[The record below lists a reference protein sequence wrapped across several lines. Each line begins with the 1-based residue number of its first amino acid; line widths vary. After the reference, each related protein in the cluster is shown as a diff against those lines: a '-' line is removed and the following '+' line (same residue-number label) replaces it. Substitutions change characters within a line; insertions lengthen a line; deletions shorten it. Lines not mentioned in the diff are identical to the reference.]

1 MLDVFE
7 PTIWPFDMDIPFVSH
22 WSRRE
27 YRSRSLIDHRLQY
40 STDVAKFRRTPIIVV
55 GAPRWT
61 GQAHV
66 CRDCGLRS
74 NYILRS
80 TLLKSARSL
89 NKRSA
94 PATIHLRVRPIGR
107 ILSCSDL
114 NQAKLSLEPRSLALT
129 IRPAT
134 KLQKSFGARMVYED
148 DQAARTLRRCA
159 IAILQSESSS

>member
-94 PATIHLRVRPIGR
+94 PATIHLRVRPNRSHSLLQRSEPGKIVSR
-107 ILSCSDL
+107 TEVTCSDDPPRYE
-114 NQAKLSLEPRSLALT
+114 ASEKLRSEN
-129 IRPAT
+129 
-134 KLQKSFGARMVYED
+134 G
-148 DQAARTLRRCA
+148 LRG
-159 IAILQSESSS
+159 